1 MKLPPVLKGLSAR
14 LLVLTIFFIMLSEVL
29 IYVPSIARFRLT
41 WLEER
46 LAAAHLA
53 GFAIDAT
60 PARSLT
66 EEMTVMLLAHVEAYT
81 VDLFSDGINTH
92 MLSRRQAPAIDQT
105 YDLRQGTV
113 PRLVMD
119 ALMTLTHT
127 GNRIIRVIGP
137 SPKDTTVLVEMV
149 IDEQPLRL
157 AMVDFSERIL
167 LLSILISLIT
177 ASLVFTSLQLLLV
190 TPMRRITESMV
201 KFRND
206 PENSAATIEPSGRR
220 DEIGTAQQ
228 VLADLQSTLRAALHQ
243 KTRLA
248 GLGVAVAKINHDLR
262 NILVSARLV
271 SDRLA
276 ASDDPEVRRQAP
288 RLLTA
293 IDRAVDL
300 CGRTLDYAQE
310 APPTPRRGRFLLT
323 ALLDDVAATLAL
335 PAPSGATLENLV
347 PADLE
352 VVADRDQLFRVLA
365 NLVRNAIEAGA
376 PRVRVT
382 ARIYGGDVT
391 IEIEDNGAGIPP
403 RALER
408 LFQPFSGS
416 ARAGGTGLG
425 LSISRDLARAHG
437 GDVRLVRT
445 GAHGTI
451 FVVELPSAS

>member
-1 MKLPPVLKGLSAR
+1 MKLPPALKGLSAR
-14 LLVLTIFFIMLSEVL
+14 LLVLTVFFIMLSEVL

-53 GFAIDAT
+53 GLAVDAT

-66 EEMTVMLLAHVEAYT
+66 EEMTVALLAHVDAYT
-81 VDLFSDGINTH
+81 VDLFSDGISTH
-92 MLSRRQAPAIDQT
+92 MLSRRQPPMIDEH
-105 YDLRQGTV
+105 YDLRQATV
-113 PRLVMD
+113 ARLVMH
-119 ALMTLTHT
+119 ALMTLTRT
-127 GNRIIRVIGP
+127 GNRVIRVIGP
-137 SPKDTTVLVEMV
+137 SPKDATVLVEMV
-149 IDEQPLRL
+149 IDEQPLRVAL
-157 AMVDFSERIL
+157 VDFSERIL
-167 LLSILISLIT
+167 ALSVLISLIT
-177 ASLVFTSLQLLLV
+177 ATLVFTSLQLLLV
-190 TPMRRITESMV
+190 APMRRITESMV
-201 KFRND
+201 AFRND
-206 PENSAATIEPSGRR
+206 PENSTATIEPSGRR
-220 DEIGTAQQ
+220 DEIGIAQQ

-276 ASDDPEVRRQAP
+276 TSDDPEVRRQAP

-310 APPTPRRGRFLLT
+310 APPTPRRSRF
-323 ALLDDVAATLAL
+323 ALAALVDDVSAGLAL
-335 PAPSGATLENLV
+335 PAPSGATLDNLV

-352 VVADRDQLFRVLA
+352 IEADRDQLFRVLA
-365 NLVRNAIEAGA
+365 NLVRNAVEAGA
-376 PRVRVT
+376 PRVRVG
-382 ARIYGGDVT
+382 ARALGGDVVV
-391 IEIEDNGAGIPP
+391 EIEDDGAGIPP

-425 LSISRDLARAHG
+425 LAISRDLARAHG

-445 GAHGTI
+445 GAHGTM
-451 FVVELPSAS
+451 FVVELPSVG